1 MKNSLKVAAWE
12 IKKNLKNKT
21 FLISMLVTPAFMVIF
36 GFLPNFILS
45 LDENTKTTIYVY
57 DDVGLYERVLE
68 NIDEKSSLE
77 LILQE
82 GSSDNIEEQVRENPE
97 NYYMVLNETSVI
109 NFGMVPVYSVKD
121 GIPNFGELEM
131 AINNALRD
139 SRLDDFGLDK
149 SQIELVNQRVF
160 VSAINIDSVDEDFMR
175 KVVPAVFAGIILLA
189 VSITGIMTFQSSI
202 GEKKDKMAEILLSS
216 ITSDNLMQGKILGY
230 FALGVLQSMVFIV
243 FAVPISQYYFEIPV
257 LTYLMNPVLILMV
270 LYALIG
276 YLMFSALFVSFGATV
291 ADIQEAGNFYSILFI
306 LPWLPLFVIGPVIS
320 SPSGAIAVAASYIPF
335 TAPGVMLFRL
345 AFLSR
350 VPVLDVVISLATLV
364 VFTFLVMKLAGKIFK
379 TGMLMTGKNASIKE
393 IWKWIRR

>member
-45 LDENTKTTIYVY
+45 LEGNTKTTVYVY
-57 DDVGLYERVLE
+57 DEVGLFDRILE
-68 NIDEKSSLE
+68 NIPEESSLE
-77 LILQE
+77 LKLQE
-82 GSSDNIEEQVRENPE
+82 GSKEGIEEKIRENPD
-97 NYYMVLNETSVI
+97 NYYMVIDESVI
-109 NFGMVPVYSVKD
+109 AQSIIPVYSVKD
-121 GIPNFGELEM
+121 GMPDFSQLES
-131 AINNALRD
+131 AVNNALRNY
-139 SRLDDFGLDK
+139 RLETLGLDE
-149 SQIELVNQRVF
+149 SQIEMINQRLF
-160 VSAINIDSVDEDFMR
+160 VSSINIDSVDEDFLM
-175 KVVPAVFAGIILLA
+175 KVIPAVFAGIILLA

-230 FALGVLQSMVFIV
+230 FVLGVLQSLVIIT
-243 FAVPISQYYFEIPV
+243 FAIPVSQYYFEIPV

-270 LYALIG
+270 LYALVG

-291 ADIQEAGNFYSILFI
+291 EDIQEAGNFYSILFI

-320 SPSGAIAVAASYIPF
+320 SPSGAIAVAASYFPF

-350 VPVLDVVISLATLV
+350 VPVMDVIISLTILAISTYLI
-364 VFTFLVMKLAGKIFK
+364 MKLAGKIFK

-393 IWKWIRR
+393 IWKWVRR